1 MLHVSGGKGNEIVS
15 LKKVKD
21 THPKEFSDYANMIS
35 KIKTILEM
43 DAFSEKLV

>member
-1 MLHVSGGKGNEIVS
+1 MLNMSGRKWNEIVS

-35 KIKTILEM
+35 KIKTILQM
-43 DAFSEKLV
+43 DAFSEKSV